1 MKSIVPI
8 NLPALVHLRSETTPR
23 FLLTGQ
29 PEAGTDFRK

>member
-8 NLPALVHLRSETTPR
+8 IEPAWVHLRSEATPR

-29 PEAGTDFRK
+29 PEAGTDSRK